1 MFLSTQPKRPPA
13 ASHQRAKVAT
23 SVVRGHI
30 YLYMYVVCSVYKGK
44 KEKVAKATTLQ
55 EQDPCGLRKSL
66 CIYPIYFPYRH
77 GNSLKLLYALY
88 DGSGFSFYILHIKSH
103 FIKCN
108 MILT

>member
-1 MFLSTQPKRPPA
+1 
-13 ASHQRAKVAT
+13 
-23 SVVRGHI
+23 
-30 YLYMYVVCSVYKGK
+30 MYVVCSVYYKGK

-108 MILT
+108 MIHSVFLTKAYLVSRYINYALPTGN